1 MNVIAR
7 YNLKK
12 GIPENKFNDSTN
24 YTPENEIDR
33 WIIAHEQ
40 KRNRI
45 NQLKTKEQQHKAL
58 QGHVEKVIKEKLEE
72 CLDNTL
78 HNAVKGIK

>member
-45 NQLKTKEQQHKAL
+45 N
-58 QGHVEKVIKEKLEE
+58 
-72 CLDNTL
+72 
-78 HNAVKGIK
+78 